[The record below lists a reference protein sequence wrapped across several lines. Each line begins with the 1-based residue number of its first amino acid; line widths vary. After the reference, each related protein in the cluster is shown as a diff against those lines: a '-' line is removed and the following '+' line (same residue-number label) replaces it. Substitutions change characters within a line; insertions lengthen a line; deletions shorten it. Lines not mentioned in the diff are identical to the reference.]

1 MSNQE
6 RLNYKEILS
15 KEILSYKGFTTREKQ
30 FGLSNLDLVDENG
43 NIDKFVEKFE
53 ELSLDIRPFIQERGL
68 SRF

>member
-6 RLNYKEILS
+6 RLNYRELLGKEILAYS
-15 KEILSYKGFTTREKQ
+15 GFTKGEKQ